1 MSEVTILTQQ
11 IQKLDEGILKEN
23 SRPDETMVF
32 ENIED
37 VDDESIIDQEHIGL
51 KINTQESY
59 KNVRVLKPSEDR
71 SMRDF
76 KMYAS
81 EMEVISKTRNTV
93 NNMAI

>member
-1 MSEVTILTQQ
+1 
-11 IQKLDEGILKEN
+11 
-23 SRPDETMVF
+23 MVF